1 MEESIHRSPRRHGKH
16 RSKFRIRWFDR
27 FKRFDEF
34 GFVNSRIRQDKPG
47 YGQSGGSAD
56 FDRFYRTPGIEFLR
70 EFPFT
75 GSVLTKWQTALRKI
89 EQ

>member
-34 GFVNSRIRQDKPG
+34 DFVNPG
-47 YGQSGGSAD
+47 YDKINLVMGKVVAALILIAFTVLLVLS
-56 FDRFYRTPGIEFLR
+56 FYES
-70 EFPFT
+70 FP
-75 GSVLTKWQTALRKI
+75 SQEVY
-89 EQ
+89 

>member
-34 GFVNSRIRQDKPG
+34 GFVNPG
-47 YGQSGGSAD
+47 YDKINLVMGKVVAALILIAFAVLLVLS
-56 FDRFYRTPGIEFLR
+56 FYES
-70 EFPFT
+70 FP
-75 GSVLTKWQTALRKI
+75 SQEVY
-89 EQ
+89 